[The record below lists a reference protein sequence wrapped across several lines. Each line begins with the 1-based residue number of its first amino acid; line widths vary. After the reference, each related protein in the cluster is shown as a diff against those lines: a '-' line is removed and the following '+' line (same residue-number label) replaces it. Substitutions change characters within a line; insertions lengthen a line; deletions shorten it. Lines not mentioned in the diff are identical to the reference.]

1 MSVNHLSRRLPK
13 SINGRSFAEE
23 YLTWIVAPM
32 PFLLPWVAVES
43 AGVSSLGG
51 ALDAVLFSPRIWVSD
66 TFFERLRANVI
77 LWLLSYGTA
86 WIVFQLARLS
96 PSTARFKFNP
106 KAPPRSMVL
115 SEMTRSFGGIAILT
129 AYQVWLVPLDP
140 SGPLATSAAG
150 KVGWLVFVMLW
161 ADLHFYASHRL
172 LHAYKPLY
180 RYVHKVH
187 HRSHNTDP
195 WSGLSMHPIEQL
207 IYFSAMLVGCLP
219 GLGAV
224 VPFWV
229 THALS
234 VGLIVYPIPAHI
246 GYWPFERHHW
256 EHHTKFNYN
265 YGSSVLWDVLL
276 GTTFEAYSAER
287 AARMTASEKARA
299 AEGKRQREATLGKT
313 QE

>member
-1 MSVNHLSRRLPK
+1 
-13 SINGRSFAEE
+13 
-23 YLTWIVAPM
+23 
-32 PFLLPWVAVES
+32 
-43 AGVSSLGG
+43 
-51 ALDAVLFSPRIWVSD
+51 
-66 TFFERLRANVI
+66 
-77 LWLLSYGTA
+77 
-86 WIVFQLARLS
+86 
-96 PSTARFKFNP
+96 
-106 KAPPRSMVL
+106 
-115 SEMTRSFGGIAILT
+115 MTRSFGGIAILT
-129 AYQVWLVPLDP
+129 GRQVWLVPLNP

-172 LHAYKPLY
+172 LHAYKSLY

-234 VGLIVYPIPAHI
+234 VGLVVYLIPRTLATGHLSGIIGSITPNSTTTTAHLCS
-246 GYWPFERHHW
+246 G
-256 EHHTKFNYN
+256 T
-265 YGSSVLWDVLL
+265 SSWALHLKRM
-276 GTTFEAYSAER
+276 AER
-287 AARMTASEKARA
+287 AARMTASEKACGRGQA
-299 AEGKRQREATLGKT
+299 PTGGDAGQDAGMRERPT
-313 QE
+313 QNSKALRLHGLLRNRIWG